1 MVIRDSYEIINTLTS
16 AYHDYLQSCMEQI
29 KITTQLVSS
38 CPTHPYTQG
47 LLCSIRWGRPFWGC
61 HRV

>member
-1 MVIRDSYEIINTLTS
+1 MVARDSYENINTLTS
-16 AYHDYLQSCMEQI
+16 AYQDSLQSCMEQI
-29 KITTQLVSS
+29 NITTQLVSS
-38 CPTHPYTQG
+38 YPTHTYTQG